1 MPLTVNLEGLVAMS
15 ESEQIG
21 TSTTAAPDAR
31 SHPRVSDLV
40 LAFYEPFRTGD
51 TSIYREILADDWVDL
66 PLAPGQ
72 EQGPAGLPA
81 QVEAFRRAFPD
92 YQVTN
97 EDLVVG
103 DDRVAVRNTVTGTHQ
118 GAFMGYAATG
128 RRIAIRTMDV
138 HQVRGDRIVTTWH
151 LEDFAGLI
159 AQLST
164 PDEAAVQRGAWA

>member
-1 MPLTVNLEGLVAMS
+1 MS
-15 ESEQIG
+15 ESEPID
-21 TSTTAAPDAR
+21 TSATASSDAR
-31 SHPRVSDLV
+31 SQSRVSDLV
-40 LAFYEPFRTGD
+40 RAFYEPFRTGD

-72 EQGPAGLPA
+72 EQGPSGLPA
-81 QVEAFRRAFPD
+81 QIEAFRRAFPD
-92 YQVTN
+92 YNVTH

-128 RRIAIRTMDV
+128 QRIAIRTMDI
-138 HQVRGDRIVTTWH
+138 HQVKGDRIVVTWH

-159 AQLST
+159 AQLSA
-164 PDEAAVQRGAWA
+164 PDEAGIQRAAWT